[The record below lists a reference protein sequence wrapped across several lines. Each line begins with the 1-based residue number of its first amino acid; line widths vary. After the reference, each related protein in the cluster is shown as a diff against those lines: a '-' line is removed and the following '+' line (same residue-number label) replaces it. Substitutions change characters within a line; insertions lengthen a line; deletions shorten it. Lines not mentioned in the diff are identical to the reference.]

1 MEQEPKEKAA
11 EEFKEGKKELK
22 KEKKH
27 DKKRFE
33 KERQEFM
40 KYANAELISELLPLL
55 DSFELALKNAADKE
69 KFVKGVEMIFAQFYS
84 VLEKKGLRPISAL
97 GQKFDPYKHEVLLR
111 EKSEKDEDIILEELQ
126 KGYMLNDKVLRHT
139 KVKVSQK

>member
-11 EEFKEGKKELK
+11 EELKEVKKELK

-27 DKKRFE
+27 EKKSDREIIAELTDTLQRLQAEFENYKKRFE

-55 DSFELALKNAADKE
+55 DSFEL
-69 KFVKGVEMIFAQFYS
+69 
-84 VLEKKGLRPISAL
+84 
-97 GQKFDPYKHEVLLR
+97 
-111 EKSEKDEDIILEELQ
+111 
-126 KGYMLNDKVLRHT
+126 
-139 KVKVSQK
+139 